1 MKYLFCFCLFG
12 VLFLNFRDEKTDEQI
27 LGTWTLVSVF
37 KDSINVTDA
46 HDPFDERYIRFLP
59 QGSFQSDGRPFD
71 CNSGDWTISE
81 SGSILKLRSTVDYDN
96 GAWMIRVQGDR
107 MEWKGIG
114 SDWKEEFLLCF
125 ERKST

>member
-37 KDSINVTDA
+37 KDSINVTDT
-46 HDPFDERYIRFLP
+46 HDPFDERYIRFLSE
-59 QGSFQSDGRPFD
+59 GSFQSDGRPFNY
-71 CNSGDWTISE
+71 NSGEWNR
-81 SGSILKLRSTVDYDN
+81 SGDGSLLKLCSNVDYDN

-107 MEWKGIG
+107 MEWKGVG
-114 SDWKEEFLLCF
+114 SAVKEGFLLCF
-125 ERKST
+125 ERTLE